1 MNQPLLEVMHGSKQR
16 SRAGLLLLL
25 GSCLPILG
33 GVLIAPVLPRI
44 AAHFAGGAN
53 VALLVPIV
61 LTLPAL
67 MIALFSPF
75 AGWVADRLGR
85 KRLLVMAMGLY
96 GVCGALPLLLDDLML
111 ILLSR
116 AGLGLAEAA
125 IMTCCTTLI
134 GDYYSGRER
143 ARLLSWQTIAT
154 SLSAATFFMVGGIL
168 GESGWRTPF
177 AVYLV
182 GLLFVPLMYLF
193 LWEPLQD
200 KVQAVAAAVS
210 NRVPSTFP
218 WRALSV
224 IYLLTVISTLGFF
237 VIPVQTGYLLAGIG
251 IDSPQ
256 STGMA
261 IGLSHAAVFVGA
273 LSFRWLNRIGPG
285 FLLAAAFLISGIGL
299 VLLAG
304 AHDYRTVVIAV
315 VVNGLGCG
323 LMLPTVVNWA
333 LSTLSFEH
341 RGRGTGGFT
350 ASFFGGQFASPLL
363 VMAVV
368 GLAGSRAGAVELIG
382 YGLLLAAAFSLIA
395 PRLAGFC
402 LSDPIQS
409 SGDMPLH

>member
-1 MNQPLLEVMHGSKQR
+1 MNQPLLQTTRSASQR
-16 SRAGLLLLL
+16 ARAGLLLLL

-44 AAHFAGGAN
+44 AAHFAGSAN
-53 VALLVPIV
+53 VAVLVPIV

-75 AGWVADRLGR
+75 AGWFADRLGR
-85 KRLLVMAMGLY
+85 KRLLVLAMALY
-96 GVCGALPLLLDDLML
+96 GVCGALPLLLDDLVL
-111 ILLSR
+111 ILASR

-182 GLLFVPLMYLF
+182 ALLFVPLMQWV
-193 LWEPLQD
+193 LWEPLRKQAQPT
-200 KVQAVAAAVS
+200 QAVVEEK
-210 NRVPSTFP
+210 RTFP
-218 WRALSV
+218 WRTLLV
-224 IYLLTVISTLGFF
+224 IYLLTTLATLGFF
-237 VIPVQTGYLLAGIG
+237 VIPVQTGYLLADIG
-251 IDSPQ
+251 IDSPK
-256 STGMA
+256 STGLA

-273 LSFRWLNRIGPG
+273 LSFRWLNRFGPG
-285 FLLAAAFLISGIGL
+285 FLLAGAFLVSGIGL
-299 VLLAG
+299 VLLAC
-304 AHDYRTVVIAV
+304 AHDYRTVLAAV
-315 VVNGLGCG
+315 LVNGLGCG

-333 LSTLSFEH
+333 LSSLSFQH
-341 RGRGTGGFT
+341 RGRGTGGFN

-363 VMAVV
+363 VMGAI
-368 GLAGSRAGAVELIG
+368 GLMGSRAGAVELIG
-382 YGLLLAAAFSLIA
+382 FALLATAAFSLVA
-395 PRLAGFC
+395 PALAG
-402 LSDPIQS
+402 LRLRDPIQAS
-409 SGDMPLH
+409 DDTPLH